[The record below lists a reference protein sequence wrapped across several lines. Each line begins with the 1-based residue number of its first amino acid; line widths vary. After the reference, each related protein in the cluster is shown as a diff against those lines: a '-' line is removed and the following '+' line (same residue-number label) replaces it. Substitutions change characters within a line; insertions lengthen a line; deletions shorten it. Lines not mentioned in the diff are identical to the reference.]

1 MALLESGVKYFETL
15 ASNPVR
21 RGFGENAGH
30 NLDSLCCQVWEGAR
44 GIFFFF
50 SSFSSVRVK
59 AHDSVKTERSG
70 ALGKIIVRELVG
82 GLIWF

>member
-1 MALLESGVKYFETL
+1 MKMQGTTL
-15 ASNPVR
+15 IHCAVR
-21 RGFGENAGH
+21 FGREP
-30 NLDSLCCQVWEGAR
+30 GAF
-44 GIFFFF
+44 FFFF